1 MANLTLYTNHAN
13 EKREI
18 NITRDPNEKHEQS
31 VRERKRKYLYPEIIC
46 AIKTGIP
53 TKTAEKSTDLRF
65 TDLMAIRTE
74 ITREMK
80 KRI

>member
-1 MANLTLYTNHAN
+1 M
-13 EKREI
+13 
-18 NITRDPNEKHEQS
+18 
-31 VRERKRKYLYPEIIC
+31 C

-65 TDLMAIRTE
+65 TDLTAIRTE
-74 ITREMK
+74 IARETM